1 MRQVLSNLISN
12 ALDALS
18 ERAVPRR
25 IWLNTQVQDGWV
37 ILVLRDNGP
46 GFSAEA
52 LPQACEPFYTT
63 KTSARGLGLGLAI
76 CATLMKALQGRLLLA
91 NHPDGGAQ
99 VTLYLREIPS
109 SVNLRSN
116 EDRFE

>member
-1 MRQVLSNLISN
+1 LLSN
-12 ALDALS
+12 ALDVLS
-18 ERAVPRR
+18 EKGTPRR

-37 ILVLRDNGP
+37 VLVLRDNGP
-46 GFSAEA
+46 GFSEEA
-52 LPQACEPFYTT
+52 LQQAFEPFYTT

-76 CATLMKALQGRLLLA
+76 CATLMNALHGRLLLA
-91 NHPDGGAQ
+91 NHSDGGAE

-109 SVNLRSN
+109 SMNLRSN